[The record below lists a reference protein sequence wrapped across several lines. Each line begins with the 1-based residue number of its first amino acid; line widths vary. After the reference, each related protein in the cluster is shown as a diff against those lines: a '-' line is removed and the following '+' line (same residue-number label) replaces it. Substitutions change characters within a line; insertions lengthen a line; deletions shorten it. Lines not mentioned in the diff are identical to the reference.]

1 MEPKIELAKLRD
13 FGEIISDTFQFIRQ
27 NFKELLKNFFI
38 FCGFFLIAGASAS
51 FLQQYQM
58 MNFMRESASGPP
70 TFASN
75 LSDVWVRALF
85 AGVSVMLTYTAITVT
100 VLSYMALY
108 KQKGN
113 VAPTTEEVWGYFKY
127 FFLKTLGALF
137 ITTLLILPAFMLCL
151 LPGFWLFPIMGLVIP
166 IIIMENASFGYAFNR
181 SFNLIK
187 DYWWITAGT
196 VLVVYII
203 FYCMAVFITLPVQ
216 AINVTSL
223 LIRPQKIPNLSLG
236 GILIS
241 VIVAQFAMLLY
252 IIPTIALALCYFN
265 LAERKEGT
273 SLLDRINKFGSN
285 PGEQTN
291 LPTEEY

>member
-13 FGEIISDTFQFIRQ
+13 FGEVISDTFQFIRQ
-27 NFKELLKNFFI
+27 NFKELLKYFFI
-38 FCGFFLIAGASAS
+38 FCGFFLLAGASSA

-58 MNFMRESASGPP
+58 MDFMKDNSSGPP

-85 AGVSVMLTYTAITVT
+85 AGISALLTYTAIPVT

-108 KQKGN
+108 KEKGK
-113 VAPTTEEVWGYFKY
+113 VPPTTEEVWGYFKY
-127 FFLKTLGALF
+127 YFFKTLLALF
-137 ITTLLILPAFMLCL
+137 VTTLLMVPAFMLCL
-151 LPGFWLFPIMGLVIP
+151 IPGFWLFPIMGLVVP
-166 IIIMENASFGYAFNR
+166 IIIMENSSFGYAFNR
-181 SFNLIK
+181 AFNLIK
-187 DYWWITAGT
+187 DYWWVTTGT

-203 FYCMAVFITLPVQ
+203 FYFMAMFITLPVQ

-223 LIRPQKIPNLSLG
+223 LLRPQKIPHLSTG
-236 GILIS
+236 GILLS
-241 VIVAQFAMLLY
+241 VIVTQFTMVLY

-265 LAERKEGT
+265 LSEAKEGT
-273 SLLDRINKFGSN
+273 SLLDRINKFGT
-285 PGEQTN
+285 PGQETN